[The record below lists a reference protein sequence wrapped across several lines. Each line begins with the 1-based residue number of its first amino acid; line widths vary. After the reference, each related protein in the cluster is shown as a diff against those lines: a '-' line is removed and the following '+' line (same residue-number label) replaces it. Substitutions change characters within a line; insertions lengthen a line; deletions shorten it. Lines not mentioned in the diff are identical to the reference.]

1 MFRGYMRIL
10 IIVILLCWFLTLSCD
25 AAYEP
30 PSDQFL
36 ILIDVEGGV
45 SAPLS
50 DYARVPIFCLY
61 KNGDLIYSFFDSK
74 ENHVTVKQ
82 AHLDQDA
89 INSLMNF
96 FKDKGAEEWNEY
108 YEDCPIKEMPT
119 TRFLL
124 NMPRGMKKV
133 YVRGIDYGVKTK
145 TLPEGLVQAYRKI
158 LVFSA
163 DDAVDYESPQ
173 IILYVK
179 KMENEPQ
186 GGSARI
192 YRWGPKIELEALSQE
207 AGLSGYASV
216 ILEGKRA
223 RSVQNELWNKCLFSM
238 PGTSSFFKQ
247 GKSFFSCAYRPLLLH
262 EVTKKDDKKGNKKE
276 KK

>member
-1 MFRGYMRIL
+1 MRIL
-10 IIVILLCWFLTLSCD
+10 IIVILLSWFLTLSCD
-25 AAYEP
+25 AGYEP

-96 FKDKGAEEWNEY
+96 FKEKGAEEWNEY

-124 NMPRGMKKV
+124 NMPRGIKKV

-179 KMENEPQ
+179 KIENEPR

-262 EVTKKDDKKGNKKE
+262 EVTKKDDKKGKKKE
-276 KK
+276 NK

>member
-1 MFRGYMRIL
+1 MFRGHMRIL

-25 AAYEP
+25 AGYEP

-82 AHLDQDA
+82 AHLDQAGID
-89 INSLMNF
+89 SLMNF
-96 FKDKGAEEWNEY
+96 FKEKGAEEWNEY

-124 NMPRGMKKV
+124 NMPRGIKKV

-179 KMENEPQ
+179 KIENEPR
-186 GGSARI
+186 GGSVKI

-262 EVTKKDDKKGNKKE
+262 EVTKKDDKKGKKKE
-276 KK
+276 NK